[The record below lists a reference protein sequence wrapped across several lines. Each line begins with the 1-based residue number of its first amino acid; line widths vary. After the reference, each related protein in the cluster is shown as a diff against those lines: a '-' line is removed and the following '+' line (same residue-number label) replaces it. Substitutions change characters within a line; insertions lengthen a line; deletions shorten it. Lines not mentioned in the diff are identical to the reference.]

1 MQRKVSI
8 LILFFGMSIS
18 CFSQDFKLEIE
29 KIKKDITNSNFK
41 SAEEKLENLYYIT
54 STNIEVNWLYAFTLS
69 NLGKFNKS
77 KKLYESTIQMLPNS
91 NELKFEYIQ
100 TLLKMGLLSEA
111 LETIQFLKNTDFDKS
126 QVLLTEA
133 EIYYWSA
140 NYRKA
145 NESISKIDSIY
156 PNNSVT
162 RELKSKINEAQSLS
176 ISFETNYLNDNQ
188 PLESISEKLTFGK
201 MQSYLL
207 HPILEIKN
215 ENISNQSQIIDVCVG
230 NEMLFTS
237 IGLSTQFKFGVEY
250 NNVTENKQLIGN
262 VSLHKS
268 LTKRSKLS
276 FNFERLTYKS
286 TLESTLTDLLY
297 HKGSIALNLGDYD
310 KSLLHVGYEIN
321 AFEDQNV
328 ISNFGAWYISR
339 PLFNSDFKVQLGY
352 GLGYSDSKKSTYT
365 PIVNAYSTPTI
376 ASKYDL
382 YYTPSNQLVNSI
394 VLVLNYPFS
403 PRWNFNLKGNY
414 GFYATANSPVY
425 VASNGSN
432 SNIVYTENKTEFN
445 PYDASL
451 NLVYDFKNKWS
462 FSIYGSYFNTYF
474 YDSYNTG
481 FRLNFKL

>member
-29 KIKKDITNSNFK
+29 KIKKDITDTNFK
-41 SAEEKLENLYYIT
+41 SAEEKLENLYAIT

-69 NLGKFNKS
+69 NLGKFIKS
-77 KKLYESTIQMLPNS
+77 KKLYESSIQMLPHS

-100 TLLKMGLLSEA
+100 TLLKMELLSEA
-111 LETIQFLKNTDFDKS
+111 LEMIQILKNTDFDKA
-126 QVLLTEA
+126 QVLITEA

-140 NYRKA
+140 NYSKA
-145 NESISKIDSIY
+145 NESLSEIDSIY
-156 PNNSVT
+156 PNNSIT

-176 ISFETNYLNDNQ
+176 ITFETNYLNDNQ
-188 PLESISEKLTFGK
+188 PLESISEKLILGK

-207 HPILEIKN
+207 HPTLEIKN

-237 IGLSTQFKFGVEY
+237 LGLSTQFKFGVEY
-250 NNVTENKQLIGN
+250 NNITENKQFIGN

-268 LTKRSKLS
+268 LTKRSKIS

-297 HKGSIALNLGDYD
+297 HKGSIALNLGDYN

-328 ISNFGAWYISR
+328 ISNFGVWYISR
-339 PLFNSDFKVQLGY
+339 PLFKSALKVQLGY

-365 PIVNAYSTPTI
+365 PIENIYSTPSI

-382 YYTPSNQLVNSI
+382 YYTPNNQLVNSI

-403 PRWNFNLKGNY
+403 PHWNFNLKGNY
-414 GFYATANSPVY
+414 GFYATANSPEY
-425 VASNGSN
+425 VASNGLN
-432 SNIVYTENKTEFN
+432 SNVIYTETKTEFN
-445 PYDASL
+445 PYDVSM
-451 NLVYDFKNKWS
+451 NLVHDFKNKWS
-462 FSIYGSYFNTYF
+462 FSLYGSYFNTYF
-474 YDSYNTG
+474 YDSSIAG
-481 FRLNFKL
+481 FGLNFKL